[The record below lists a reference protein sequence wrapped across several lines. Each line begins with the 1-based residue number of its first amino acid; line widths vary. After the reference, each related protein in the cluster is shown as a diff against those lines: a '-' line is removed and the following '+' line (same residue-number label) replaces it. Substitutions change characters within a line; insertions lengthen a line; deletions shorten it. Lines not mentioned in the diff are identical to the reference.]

1 MNTDRL
7 KELAGMVAEN
17 YDRANVIG
25 SVAIDYIDDQLAQL
39 SEEERYSEKG
49 DIFRYI
55 LQKLQE

>member
-7 KELAGMVAEN
+7 KELAGIVEN
-17 YDRANVIG
+17 VDVIPTI
-25 SVAIDYIDDQLAQL
+25 AIDYIDDMLAQL

-55 LQKLQE
+55 LQRLQE